1 MNFTETVNNII
12 YKKIVKTVT
21 VQDRAAFARHRYEY
35 EEMMNK
41 RLQL

>member
-21 VQDRAAFARHRYEY
+21 VQDRAALHDTVTN
-35 EEMMNK
+35 MK
-41 RLQL
+41 K